1 VPTLREVRERRYL
14 TQEELA
20 AKAGITKSTVATI
33 EKGTHR
39 PRLRTVR
46 QLAEVLGISP
56 EEIDW
61 PDRTATGAD
70 T

>member
-1 VPTLREVRERRYL
+1 MPTLREVRERQYL

-56 EEIDW
+56 EEITW
-61 PDRTATGAD
+61 PAGNGKITGD
-70 T
+70 